1 MLKRWCADTHHPQ
14 VCLAHLLD
22 GVQIRVCR
30 KKIKFEGVSTTY
42 NHITKNN
49 YTLIGVAC
57 PRIVRFQCQRSTQDY
72 EGLIRAARR
81 ICPDLVPPSTILFL
95 QKFRTSSIFPSS
107 SLFRVHFLGFSFQPG
122 LPQLNLDNDGQETAP
137 DLSLV

>member
-30 KKIKFEGVSTTY
+30 GKKSNSKVLAHDIY
-42 NHITKNN
+42 NHITKNNN

-57 PRIVRFQCQRSTQDY
+57 PRIVRF
-72 EGLIRAARR
+72 
-81 ICPDLVPPSTILFL
+81 
-95 QKFRTSSIFPSS
+95 
-107 SLFRVHFLGFSFQPG
+107 
-122 LPQLNLDNDGQETAP
+122 
-137 DLSLV
+137 